1 MGKCSKLQCD
11 AHSSVFVGGQGKPEA
26 VQERIQLLRDELE
39 NNILLGDFDKERIQ
53 ERIAKFQGGIAI
65 IKAGG
70 TTDLIM
76 SECRDRIE
84 DAVCAVRAAC
94 EEGVVSGGGSALLH
108 ASLSKDFASYMA
120 SLKNDEQL

>member
-1 MGKCSKLQCD
+1 MD
-11 AHSSVFVGGQGKPEA
+11 H
-26 VQERIQLLRDELE
+26 
-39 NNILLGDFDKERIQ
+39 NILLGDYDKERIQ

-108 ASLSKDFASYMA
+108 ASISEDYESFIA
-120 SLKNDEQL
+120 SLKSDE